1 LGQKAKDVLAQGG
14 AVTPG
19 YGFNLGAVAQVRT
32 FDTHSHCLTV
42 HDPGGTAL
50 AVDSLAGVAVAP
62 HGRSVVIFF
71 SRYRYSRSSCPAESI
86 LGRLNTWFGWR
97 ATDGLQRTCKS
108 GNLFLGEEAHMSMF
122 KDLSNKPLIAIT
134 DGKKLGEIKD
144 LYLDQDMRSVAAV
157 FLGREGLVNRK
168 TLAIARSAVQVFG
181 MDAWLVS
188 GSDVVT
194 EQENLPESGTL
205 TLLGELRGREIQ
217 SEGGTKV
224 GEIED
229 VILDD
234 QGRVL
239 GFALGRVYM
248 QGPLSER
255 KSIAREAITNL
266 GSRKNPMTT
275 VLEKAESLA
284 IPSV

>member
-1 LGQKAKDVLAQGG
+1 
-14 AVTPG
+14 
-19 YGFNLGAVAQVRT
+19 
-32 FDTHSHCLTV
+32 
-42 HDPGGTAL
+42 
-50 AVDSLAGVAVAP
+50 
-62 HGRSVVIFF
+62 
-71 SRYRYSRSSCPAESI
+71 
-86 LGRLNTWFGWR
+86 
-97 ATDGLQRTCKS
+97 
-108 GNLFLGEEAHMSMF
+108 MF